1 MKLTDE
7 EVVIKFFKNIEIKP
21 QNKDS
26 YIRDFEEFYF
36 KNRPKFGPKLIK
48 LLLEV
53 RILFLINSRATNLLK
68 CADLCH

>member
-7 EVVIKFFKNIEIKP
+7 EVVIKFFKSIDAKP

-26 YIRDFEEFYF
+26 YIRDFEDFYF
-36 KNRPKFGPKLIK
+36 KIRPKFGPKLIK

-53 RILFLINSRATNLLK
+53 I
-68 CADLCH
+68 H